1 MIQKRSFCGD
11 ELSLLGL
18 GCMRFPLIPGTQ
30 EIDTEAAQAIVDR
43 AYAAGVNYFD
53 SAFGYHDGKSEGFI
67 GAALRKYPRES
78 YRLVTKMPGWL
89 LEKEGDPEAIFQKQ
103 LQRTGADY
111 FDYYLLHAVSGDNYQ
126 QYRDSGAVAYCEK
139 MLQEGKIR
147 HFGFS
152 FHGTPDALREI
163 IADRKWDF
171 VQIQLNYMDWEKQ
184 DAKTQYAIL
193 EQAGIPV
200 VIMEPVRGG
209 ALADLSPEA
218 NALLKAA
225 RPEAS
230 IASWAIRFAASLPG
244 VMTVLSGM
252 TTMQQLE
259 DNLKTVTEF
268 EPYTDGEYAL
278 INKALE
284 AFRSEVM
291 IPCTGCR
298 YCMDCPQGVEI
309 PQMFTLYNALAV
321 DKRVPAFKKR
331 MGEVE
336 PEKRAHNCVGC
347 GVCATHCPQRIDIPA
362 RMNDIAQLEIKHGI

>member
-1 MIQKRSFCGD
+1 
-11 ELSLLGL
+11 
-18 GCMRFPLIPGTQ
+18 MRFPLIPGTQ

-126 QYRDSGAVAYCEK
+126 QYRDSGAIAYCEK

-171 VQIQLNYMDWEKQ
+171 AQIQLNYMDWEKQ

-321 DKRVPAFKKR
+321 DKRVSSFKER
-331 MGEVE
+331 MGKVE
-336 PEKRAHNCVGC
+336 PEKRAHNCIGC